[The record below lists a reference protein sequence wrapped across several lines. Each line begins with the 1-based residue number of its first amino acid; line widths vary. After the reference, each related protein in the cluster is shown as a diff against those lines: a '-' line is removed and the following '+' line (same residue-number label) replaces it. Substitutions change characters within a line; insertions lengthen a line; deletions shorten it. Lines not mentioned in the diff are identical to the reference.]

1 MKEKILI
8 VDDDSSVRFAFAGFL
23 KDVGFL
29 VAEAA
34 NGKEA
39 LLAFTKDGRPDLI
52 FLDLMMPEMGGLS
65 FLEEARKIAPDV
77 PVILITAYGDV
88 SAAVEAMRLGAY
100 DFLVK
105 PPDFDYLLLIIE
117 RALDKAR
124 LAQKIRDMEDNQDLF
139 LQKMLGTCSA
149 IKEVITD
156 IRRVAPSDLSLI
168 IEGETGTGKT
178 FIANIIH
185 NLSHR
190 ANGPFVTLDIGSI
203 PETLIE
209 SELFGYEKGAFTGAE
224 KKKTG
229 YFEMAREGTLFIDE
243 VQNMPL
249 NMQSK
254 LLKVVEEKKFYPIGG
269 NSTVDTDVRI
279 IVATNSDISNEV
291 KAKKFRADLYY
302 RLNEFTIQ
310 LPPLRKRADGIVSL
324 ARMFLSEAS
333 MELKKGVT
341 YISDDALDFLERQ
354 PWPGNVRELKNT
366 IRRAVLRCDG
376 NELTMEMVSQCMGE
390 TNGKQGQAELL
401 NLQSQS
407 LPLSLEEAEK
417 IAIRVALEHTK
428 GNRTRAAEILKISHP
443 TILRKIKTYDL

>member
-1 MKEKILI
+1 MREKILI
-8 VDDDSSVRFAFAGFL
+8 VDDDSLVRGAFADFL
-23 KDVGFL
+23 KDAGFI

-39 LLAFTKDGRPDLI
+39 LLAFTKDSPPDLVL
-52 FLDLMMPEMGGLS
+52 LDLIMPEMGGLT
-65 FLEEARKIAPDV
+65 FLGEAKKISPDV

-88 SAAVEAMRLGAY
+88 STAVEAIKLGAY
-100 DFLVK
+100 DFLLK
-105 PPDFDYLLLIIE
+105 PPDFDYLLVIIE
-117 RALDKAR
+117 RALDNKR
-124 LAQKIRDMEDNQDLF
+124 LTQKIRDIEDNQDLF
-139 LQKMLGTCSA
+139 LQKLLGTCSA
-149 IKEVITD
+149 LKSVIAD

-229 YFEMAREGTLFIDE
+229 YFEMAKGGTLFIDE

-249 NMQSK
+249 NLQSK

-269 NSTVDTDVRI
+269 NSTINTDVRI
-279 IVATNSDISNEV
+279 IVATNSDMSSEV
-291 KAKKFRADLYY
+291 KEKKFRADLYY
-302 RLNEFTIQ
+302 RLNEFAIQ
-310 LPPLRKRADGIVSL
+310 LPPLRKRAEGIASL
-324 ARMFLSEAS
+324 ARIFLSEAS
-333 MELKKGVT
+333 RELKKNVAE
-341 YISDDALDFLERQ
+341 ISDEALDFLVKQ

-366 IRRAVLRCDG
+366 IKRAVLLSEGDTISMDIVRQGMARSGEDRVTYD
-376 NELTMEMVSQCMGE
+376 NEAPISMS
-390 TNGKQGQAELL
+390 
-401 NLQSQS
+401 
-407 LPLSLEEAEK
+407 EAEK
-417 IAIRVALEHTK
+417 HAIMLALKHTNFNK
-428 GNRTRAAEILKISHP
+428 TRAAQILGIAHTTLLK
-443 TILRKIKTYDL
+443 KIKLYNL

>member
-1 MKEKILI
+1 MKERVLV
-8 VDDDSSVRFAFAGFL
+8 VDDDSSVRSAFAEFL
-23 KDVGFL
+23 KDSGFL
-29 VAEAA
+29 LSEAA

-39 LLAFTKDGRPDLI
+39 LLAFTKDSHPDLVL
-52 FLDLMMPEMGGLS
+52 LDLIMPEMGGLS

-88 SAAVEAMRLGAY
+88 STAIEAMKLGAY

-105 PPDFDYLLLIIE
+105 PPDFDYLLLIIG
-117 RALDKAR
+117 RALEKSR
-124 LAQKIRDMEDNQDLF
+124 LAQKIRDMEDNQDIF

-149 IKEVITD
+149 LKNVIAD

-279 IVATNSDISNEV
+279 IVATNSDMSGEV

-302 RLNEFTIQ
+302 RLNEFTIH
-310 LPPLRKRADGIVSL
+310 LPPLRDIGDGVVSL
-324 ARMFLSEAS
+324 ARTFLSEAS

-366 IRRAVLRCDG
+366 IRRAVLLCEGDTISMDIVR
-376 NELTMEMVSQCMGE
+376 
-390 TNGKQGQAELL
+390 QGMARASEGPITYDHEAPM
-401 NLQSQS
+401 SIS
-407 LPLSLEEAEK
+407 EAEK
-417 IAIRVALEHTK
+417 HAIRLALKHTR
-428 GNRTRAAEILKISHP
+428 GNKTKAAQILQIAHTTLLK
-443 TILRKIKTYDL
+443 KIKLYDL